1 MAPQFATQAPSE
13 LDDDDYDV
21 PPPPL
26 PKTPPPTT
34 PTATPLQK
42 SLSGDLLR
50 PVLSMPPVVLMG
62 GVGAGAN
69 NNRDSFISY
78 TASPIVEEPPSP
90 APGGLEYP
98 DFRNRNQQLDY
109 DAYTVDEDEDGG
121 GETYDQIIE
130 VRARWLRLNM
140 LRNRLSFF
148 FFVCNRALPRCDR
161 MRFFPFV

>member
-1 MAPQFATQAPSE
+1 
-13 LDDDDYDV
+13 
-21 PPPPL
+21 
-26 PKTPPPTT
+26 
-34 PTATPLQK
+34 
-42 SLSGDLLR
+42 
-50 PVLSMPPVVLMG
+50 MG

-140 LRNRLSFF
+140 QRNRLSFF
-148 FFVCNRALPRCDR
+148 MSVIRALRDAIECDSFR
-161 MRFFPFV
+161 LCNILPLRWIWFWFAGILHSRYLLLTNFTTKLVNWLLHEHGI